1 MCVFLDDFSK
11 HYNSRFEKYKS
22 LCQSSIFKKGDNG
35 GEKVDKVVLE
45 RQGKIKGKIM

>member
-22 LCQSSIFKKGDNG
+22 LCQSSIFKKVKGV
-35 GEKVDKVVLE
+35 GEKVDDRDILE
-45 RQGKIKGKIM
+45 IGEN